1 MAAFLI
7 AHVTVKDQDKLNTYV
22 GSVGATLAP
31 FGGELQKR
39 GALIEVLAG
48 EHDHKLVA
56 ILKFPDKDAI
66 KGWFESDAYQALIP
80 NRLEAADMT
89 LIAYNEPPA

>member
-7 AHVTVKDQDKLNTYV
+7 AHVTVKDQDKLNTYL

-39 GALIEVLAG
+39 GA
-48 EHDHKLVA
+48 
-56 ILKFPDKDAI
+56 
-66 KGWFESDAYQALIP
+66 
-80 NRLEAADMT
+80 
-89 LIAYNEPPA
+89 

>member
-1 MAAFLI
+1 M
-7 AHVTVKDQDKLNTYV
+7 
-22 GSVGATLAP
+22 
-31 FGGELQKR
+31 
-39 GALIEVLAG
+39 LAG

-56 ILKFPDKDAI
+56 ILKFPDKDSI
-66 KGWFESDAYQALIP
+66 KSWFESDAYQALIP